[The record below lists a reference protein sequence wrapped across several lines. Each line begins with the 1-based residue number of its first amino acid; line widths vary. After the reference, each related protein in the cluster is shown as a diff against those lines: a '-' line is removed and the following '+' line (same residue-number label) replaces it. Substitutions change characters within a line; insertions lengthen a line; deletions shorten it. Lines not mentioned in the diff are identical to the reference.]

1 MVITSENIDDFIENV
16 DPVIQRFVGERN
28 GGDTPETNNLGVKLG
43 LAANWSVEII
53 RQIGN
58 YEEIFE
64 KHVGPKTDL
73 GLKRGYNKLYTEGGL
88 LYAPPLK

>member
-1 MVITSENIDDFIENV
+1 M
-16 DPVIQRFVGERN
+16 
-28 GGDTPETNNLGVKLG
+28 KLG
-43 LAANWSVEII
+43 LAANWSIEII

-58 YEEIFE
+58 YEEIYE
-64 KHVGPKTDL
+64 RHVGPNTDL